1 MYMSILLNYNNER
14 RNKKKKKTV
23 AKNESVIIK
32 IIKISGRK
40 IVGHV
45 MYNGVSLCGFIDYN

>member
-1 MYMSILLNYNNER
+1 MYMSILLNYNNVR
-14 RNKKKKKTV
+14 RNKKKKKKTV

-32 IIKISGRK
+32 NIKISGRK

-45 MYNGVSLCGFIDYN
+45 MYNGVSLCGFID